1 MTMHTVRLSLCLSLL
16 FVAQSLSAQS
26 VLIKNARIV
35 DGTGEKPFAAD
46 VRVTDDTITAIAPH
60 LKPTAGETVI
70 DAKGLAVAPGFIDMH
85 SHADDGIFTK
95 SHNAVIRQ
103 GITTVLVGQD
113 GDEIYPLSDFFSKL
127 EKNPPAMN
135 VASMAGHG
143 TLRRQ
148 VMGNDVRRA
157 ATPEEINKIFSLLHA
172 EMVAGAMGM
181 SGGLEYDAGHW
192 STTGELADLNRM
204 VHGHGG
210 FFNAHVRDEGNNVFQ
225 SFNEM
230 EEIGRRAK
238 VPVVITHI
246 KLGSTPVWHQTAKIP
261 TLRAQAAADGVDL
274 KADVYPYTFWHSN
287 LRVII
292 LDGDYFNSEKVK
304 QALVENGGADRL
316 RITHYGQ
323 VPSLEDKTLADIAAQ
338 WKMSPVDAYMKLVK
352 STLKP
357 DGSPGDDDI
366 EVMGES
372 MNEDDVKWFI
382 AQPWTM
388 FCTDGELEGKH
399 PRGAGS
405 FPRILG
411 RYVREQKVLP
421 LEAAIH
427 KMTALPAKQLG
438 LADRGMLAKG
448 MKADLVIFDPATVI
462 DGSTVEKP
470 LEPPKGI
477 PYVMVNGVFVVKAG
491 QATNARPGRPLRHTQ
506 PAKAN

>member
-1 MTMHTVRLSLCLSLL
+1 MHLARISLCLVL
-16 FVAQSLSAQS
+16 FFLAQWLNAQS
-26 VLIKNARIV
+26 VLIKNARVI
-35 DGTGEKPFAAD
+35 DGSGSKPFSAD
-46 VRVTDDTITAIAPH
+46 VRVTGDTITAVAPR
-60 LKPTAGETVI
+60 LKLTPGETII
-70 DAKGLAVAPGFIDMH
+70 DAKGLVVSPGFIDMH

-113 GDEIYPLSDFFSKL
+113 GDEIFPLADFFAKL
-127 EKNPPAMN
+127 EKTPPAMN

-148 VMGNDVRRA
+148 VMSNDVRRA
-157 ATPEEINKIFSLLHA
+157 ATPQEIDKVFTLLHQ

-192 STTGELADLNRM
+192 STTDELADLNRM
-204 VHGHGG
+204 VHRHGG
-210 FFNAHVRDEGNNVFQ
+210 FFNAHVRDEGNNAFQ
-225 SFNEM
+225 SFQEM
-230 EEIGRRAK
+230 EEIGRRTK

-246 KLGSTPVWHQTAKIP
+246 KLASTPVWHQTAKM
-261 TLRAQAAADGVDL
+261 AALLTKASTDGVDL

-292 LDGDYFNSEKVK
+292 LDGDYFNPEKVK
-304 QALVENGGADRL
+304 QALVENGGPEHL
-316 RITHYGQ
+316 RITYYGQ
-323 VPSLEDKTLADIAAQ
+323 DPSLEDKTLAEIATQ
-338 WKMSPVDAYMKLVK
+338 WKLSPVDAYMKLVK

-372 MNEDDVKWFI
+372 MNEDDVKWFV

-388 FCTDGELEGKH
+388 FSTDGELEGKH

-405 FPRILG
+405 FPRVLG
-411 RYVREQKVLP
+411 RYVREQKVLS

-427 KMTALPAKQLG
+427 KMTALPAQQLG
-438 LADRGMLAKG
+438 LADRGSLAKG
-448 MKADLVIFDPATVI
+448 MKADLVIFDPASVI

-477 PYVMVNGVFVVKAG
+477 PYVMVNGVFVVKDGQPTSARAG
-491 QATNARPGRPLRHTQ
+491 KPLRHAQ
-506 PAKAN
+506 PARAN

>member
-1 MTMHTVRLSLCLSLL
+1 MHPARLSLCLCLVFLSQLL
-16 FVAQSLSAQS
+16 TAQSI
-26 VLIKNARIV
+26 LIKNARVV
-35 DGTGEKPFAAD
+35 DGSGRKPFAAD
-46 VRVTDDTITAIAPH
+46 IRVTADTITAVAPR
-60 LKPTAGETVI
+60 LKLAPGETVV
-70 DAKGLAVAPGFIDMH
+70 DAKGLVVSPGFIDMH

-113 GDEIYPLSDFFSKL
+113 GDEIYPLADFFTKL

-143 TLRRQ
+143 RLRRQ
-148 VMGNDVRRA
+148 VMGDDVRRA
-157 ATPEEINKIFSLLHA
+157 ATPEEIDKIFNLLNQ
-172 EMVAGAMGM
+172 EMLAGAMGM

-192 STTGELADLNRM
+192 ATTDELASLNRA
-204 VHGHGG
+204 VHDGGG
-210 FFNAHVRDEGNNVFQ
+210 FFNAHVRDEGNNAFQ
-225 SFNEM
+225 SFQEM

-246 KLGSTPVWHQTAKIP
+246 KLGSTPVWHQTAKIAGLL
-261 TLRAQAAADGVDL
+261 TKASTDGVDL

-292 LDGDYFNSEKVK
+292 LDGDYFNAEKVK

-323 VPSLEDKTLADIAAQ
+323 DPSLEDKTLADIAAL
-338 WKMSPVDAYMKLVK
+338 WKMTPVDAYMKLVK

-388 FCTDGELEGKH
+388 FCTDGQLEGKH

-421 LEAAIH
+421 LEEAIH
-427 KMTALPAKQLG
+427 KMAALPAKQLG
-438 LADRGMLAKG
+438 LTDRGTLAKG

-477 PYVMVNGVFVVKAG
+477 PYVMVNGVFVVKDG
-491 QATNARPGRPLRHTQ
+491 QPTNARPGKPLRHTQ
-506 PAKAN
+506 PARAN